1 MRRWI
6 ICILLVGTSALHA
19 QARSEF
25 ADIAAYLDELDR
37 LHAAL
42 TDATPEQGER
52 LSVSLAPRWTVR
64 TPDGPVAVDLE
75 WLVHGLRDAPH
86 PADTWPTRRGQLLR
100 RILQLQA
107 HGRAV
112 AESTGANPVDL
123 RSAVTRVLA
132 EGEFSR
138 PQEPGWRERLQ
149 RKLGQWI
156 QSLVQSVGIPAIG
169 GRRLALVIA
178 WSAALAAGLA
188 LAYLLVRTLV
198 RRSQMVR
205 FNLQYAQRHQTSA
218 REFAVR
224 AAQAFSAGDLREGTR
239 LAWVAVLRAMEE
251 QGAWRVDESRTPR
264 EYLRLLRQDDNR
276 GEAVRQVAR
285 VFERAFYADRP
296 ATEDDARQVRQSLHT
311 LGCLHSSERAI

>member
-1 MRRWI
+1 VRRWI
-6 ICILLVGTSALHA
+6 IGILLLGAPALHA
-19 QARSEF
+19 QAPSQF
-25 ADIAAYLDELDR
+25 PDIAAYLTELDR

-42 TDATPEQGER
+42 VDATPEQAQR
-52 LSVSLAPRWTVR
+52 LSVNLAPRWTVR
-64 TPDGPVAVDLE
+64 APDGPVAVDLE
-75 WLVHGLRDAPH
+75 WLVHGLRGAPH

-100 RILQLQA
+100 RIVQLEE
-107 HGRAV
+107 HGRA
-112 AESTGANPVDL
+112 AESTASSGVDL

-138 PQEPGWRERLQ
+138 PPELGWRERLQ

-156 QSLVQSVGIPAIG
+156 QALVQRIGIPAVG

-188 LAYLLVRTLV
+188 LAFLLVRFLV
-198 RRSQMVR
+198 RRSHLVR
-205 FNLQYAQRHQTSA
+205 FNLQHASRQQASA
-218 REFAVR
+218 RELAVR
-224 AAQAFSAGDLREGTR
+224 AAQAFAAGDLREGTR
-239 LAWVAVLRAMEE
+239 LAWAAVLRAMEE

-264 EYLRLLRQDDNR
+264 EYLRLLRHDDTR